1 MTKINKAK
9 SRKFVV
15 YYNRDLLEIKI
26 TDSEWS
32 DIALHVWRN
41 KCEVNMENN

>member
-32 DIALHVWRN
+32 DIALQSLIGDGWERTV
-41 KCEVNMENN
+41 